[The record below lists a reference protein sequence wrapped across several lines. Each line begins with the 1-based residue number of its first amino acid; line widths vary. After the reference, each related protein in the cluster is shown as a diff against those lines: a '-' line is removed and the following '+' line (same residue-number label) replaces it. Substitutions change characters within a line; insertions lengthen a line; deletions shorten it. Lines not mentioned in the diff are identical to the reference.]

1 MQRLIPS
8 KPFFIDLLGGQWE
21 TKYAPE
27 GAYLMVLWRP
37 RRDCI
42 NNSLS
47 FLTPFFWW
55 NWGFELNARQNRAT
69 EESKP
74 PH

>member
-1 MQRLIPS
+1 MKNGPVGPYSLTI
-8 KPFFIDLLGGQWE
+8 
-21 TKYAPE
+21 
-27 GAYLMVLWRP
+27 WRP
-37 RRDCI
+37 ERDCI
-42 NNSLS
+42 NNLLS

-55 NWGFELNARQNRAT
+55 GRGFELNARRNRAT

>member
-1 MQRLIPS
+1 MTSPPAS
-8 KPFFIDLLGGQWE
+8 PAG
-21 TKYAPE
+21 APDR
-27 GAYLMVLWRP
+27 GRTRASWKICTAWVGWRP
-37 RRDCI
+37 ERDCI
-42 NNSLS
+42 NNLLS

-55 NWGFELNARQNRAT
+55 GRGFELNARQNRAT